1 MPRGSRTHPPTD
13 AYPDDRFRYRMHALR
28 FYGVLSSLPFAGKI
42 HGRRARARLVYY
54 SGARSLFCALVVFS
68 ATACVPASLSG
79 SLRHDPDT
87 DITGG
92 QERPAAT
99 GDWSTSNETRVTD
112 LSCRESAVPAIDTQP
127 AHGMEPVRFSWPSL
141 FVAFDRAPW
150 FVPLRST
157 GIGGTNSTCGIPST
171 SLLTLRLR
179 TDDLQLRPP
188 LRQLVSPHPRPI
200 PEGMLMS

>member
-1 MPRGSRTHPPTD
+1 MTASVTGCMPYAFMVFFRRCLSQARYTDAGQGHDWFIIQGSDPFSVPWWSFLPPPACPHRCPAVFVMIRILTLLAARSVQQRRGIGAQAMKRESRT
-13 AYPDDRFRYRMHALR
+13 
-28 FYGVLSSLPFAGKI
+28 
-42 HGRRARARLVYY
+42 
-54 SGARSLFCALVVFS
+54 S
-68 ATACVPASLSG
+68 AAV
-79 SLRHDPDT
+79 
-87 DITGG
+87 
-92 QERPAAT
+92 
-99 GDWSTSNETRVTD
+99 ST
-112 LSCRESAVPAIDTQP
+112 VPAIDTQP

-188 LRQLVSPHPRPI
+188 LRQLWFHHPRPI